1 MGENEEGK
9 EIQGYISR
17 FGPYVRI
24 GKKFFS
30 LPKDL
35 GTLDVELVQVLE
47 LYRERREK
55 YVGVRDFRTAW
66 NNLRCIAGLPNLQ
79 VKDLRTFFNWL
90 LGTKSDLSNKELGRY
105 IGNTERVNLDHY
117 TLYSLESSNE
127 KLSRFVYLNRFQV

>member
-1 MGENEEGK
+1 LGENEEGK

-47 LYRERREK
+47 LYRERRENML
-55 YVGVRDFRTAW
+55 GSETSE
-66 NNLRCIAGLPNLQ
+66 LRCKAGLPNLQ

-90 LGTKSDLSNKELGRY
+90 LGTK
-105 IGNTERVNLDHY
+105 I
-117 TLYSLESSNE
+117 
-127 KLSRFVYLNRFQV
+127 RFEQ